1 MPEYVV
7 SFWRP
12 RLTDLLLVLCA
23 DYFCVLSFK
32 ENKILRNKTIRSK
45 TESGQFGELLSFVL
59 ALPFL
64 RSIVRFG
71 ACLEIIMILFLDL
84 YAIIVSYRIII

>member
-1 MPEYVV
+1 MPEYIV

-12 RLTDLLLVLCA
+12 RLTDLLLVLCT

-32 ENKILRNKTIRSK
+32 ENKTLRSKTIRSK
-45 TESGQFGELLSFVL
+45 TKSGQFGELISFVL

-64 RSIVRFG
+64 TSIVRFG
-71 ACLEIIMILFLDL
+71 ACLEIIMVLFLDL
-84 YAIIVSYRIII
+84 HANIVSYRIII